1 MASKLLG
8 MGNALQSSHKKV
20 FGKFNDGS
28 TAKNRLSELLEN
40 TEEYTK
46 FILRQNFIHRN
57 QKEKLA
63 QNVIS

>member
-28 TAKNRLSELLEN
+28 TSKNRLSELLDK
-40 TEEYTK
+40 TESYTH

-63 QNVIS
+63 QNMIS